1 MSGSERLTSL
11 DAFRGATVAAMLLVN
26 NPGSWSHVYPPLR
39 HAPWHGWT
47 FTDLIFPCFLWIVG
61 LSMALSFAR
70 RTGVTGRTPGADRGE
85 STQRVTGLAR
95 HIVTR
100 SAILFGLGLF
110 LAAFPFG
117 LLGDSFSLATLRIP
131 GVLQRIALCF
141 LIASPFVLYCRWRG
155 QLLAALGLLAGY
167 AALLLT
173 VPVPGHGAGVL
184 EPIGNLPGWL
194 DARWLA
200 GHTWSGAPAPGFD
213 PEGILSTLPAIAST
227 LLGAAAAPL
236 LALPVGPARRAGALV
251 LTGAGL
257 VALGLMMG
265 KWIPVNKN
273 LWTPSFT
280 LLMAGWSALFYGVFY
295 GLIEA
300 TGWRRWAAP
309 FTLYGRNAIAVYVF
323 AGLVARLL
331 YLISWTGADGEKV
344 TPKQLLAG
352 GISSLLGTSPLA
364 SLVFA
369 VAFVGVSFLFAW
381 VLWRRRWFIK
391 V

>member
-1 MSGSERLTSL
+1 
-11 DAFRGATVAAMLLVN
+11 
-26 NPGSWSHVYPPLR
+26 
-39 HAPWHGWT
+39 
-47 FTDLIFPCFLWIVG
+47 
-61 LSMALSFAR
+61 
-70 RTGVTGRTPGADRGE
+70 
-85 STQRVTGLAR
+85 
-95 HIVTR
+95 
-100 SAILFGLGLF
+100 
-110 LAAFPFG
+110 
-117 LLGDSFSLATLRIP
+117 
-131 GVLQRIALCF
+131 
-141 LIASPFVLYCRWRG
+141 
-155 QLLAALGLLAGY
+155 
-167 AALLLT
+167 
-173 VPVPGHGAGVL
+173 
-184 EPIGNLPGWL
+184 
-194 DARWLA
+194 
-200 GHTWSGAPAPGFD
+200 
-213 PEGILSTLPAIAST
+213 
-227 LLGAAAAPL
+227 
-236 LALPVGPARRAGALV
+236 
-251 LTGAGL
+251 
-257 VALGLMMG
+257 MMG

>member
-70 RTGVTGRTPGADRGE
+70 RTGVTGGTSGADRGE
-85 STQRVTGLAR
+85 STQRVSGLAR

-167 AALLLT
+167 AALLLA

-251 LTGAGL
+251 LTGVGL

-300 TGWRRWAAP
+300 TGWRRWATP

-352 GISSLLGTSPLA
+352 GISSLLGTGPLA

>member
-1 MSGSERLTSL
+1 MSGSERLSSL

-39 HAPWHGWT
+39 HAAWHGWT

-70 RTGVTGRTPGADRGE
+70 RTDSTGGVAGAGRSESVPRG
-85 STQRVTGLAR
+85 RGLAR

-100 SAILFGLGLF
+100 AAILFGLGLF

-117 LLGDSFSLATLRIP
+117 HLGDAFSLATLRVP

-141 LIASPFVLYCRWRG
+141 LIASPFVLYGSWRG
-155 QLLAALGLLAGY
+155 QVLAALGLLAVY
-167 AALLLT
+167 AALLLG
-173 VPVPGHGAGVL
+173 VPVPGYGPGVL
-184 EPIGNLPGWL
+184 EPIGNLPGWI
-194 DARWLA
+194 DARLLA

-227 LLGAAAAPL
+227 LLGAAAAPWL
-236 LALPVGPARRAGALV
+236 RLPVSPARRAGAFMVGGIGLV
-251 LTGAGL
+251 AAGL
-257 VALGLMMG
+257 VMEKL
-265 KWIPVNKN
+265 IPINKN

-280 LLMAGWSALFYGVFY
+280 LLMAGWSSLFYGIFY
-295 GLIEA
+295 CLIEA
-300 TGWRRWAAP
+300 AGWRRWSVP

-323 AGLVARLL
+323 AGLLARLL
-331 YLISWTGADGEKV
+331 YLIHWTGSDGRTV
-344 TPKQLLAG
+344 TPKQIFAG
-352 GISSLLGTSPLA
+352 SITSLLGDGPLA

-369 VAFVGVSFLFAW
+369 IGFVGVSFGFAW

>member
-70 RTGVTGRTPGADRGE
+70 RSDATAGARGPDRAE
-85 STQRVTGLAR
+85 STPRVSGLAP
-95 HIVTR
+95 HILTR

-117 LLGDSFSLATLRIP
+117 LLGPGFSLETLRIP

-141 LIASPFVLYCRWRG
+141 LIASPFVRYCRWRG
-155 QLLAALGLLAGY
+155 QVLAALGLLAGY
-167 AALLLT
+167 AALLLA

-194 DARWLA
+194 DAWLLA

-227 LLGAAAAPL
+227 LLGAASAPL
-236 LALPVGPARRAGALV
+236 LTLPIGPARRTGAFI
-251 LTGAGL
+251 LTGIGLVAAGL
-257 VALGLMMG
+257 VVG

-280 LLMAGWSALFYGVFY
+280 LLMAGWSALFYGVFH

-300 TGWRRWAAP
+300 AGWRRWATP

-323 AGLVARLL
+323 AGLLARLL
-331 YLISWTGADGEKV
+331 YLISWTGAGGEKV
-344 TPKQLLAG
+344 TVKQFLAG
-352 GISSLLGTSPLA
+352 GISSLLGTGPLA

-369 VAFVGVSFLFAW
+369 AGFVGVSFLFAW

>member
-47 FTDLIFPCFLWIVG
+47 FTYLIFPCFLWIVG

-236 LALPVGPARRAGALV
+236 LALPVGSARRAGALV

>member
-70 RTGVTGRTPGADRGE
+70 RTGVGGGVPGADRGE
-85 STQRVTGLAR
+85 AMPQGRGLAR
-95 HIVTR
+95 HIFTR

-117 LLGDSFSLATLRIP
+117 LLGDSFALATLRIP

-155 QLLAALGLLAGY
+155 QVLAALGLLVGY
-167 AALLLT
+167 AALLLA
-173 VPVPGHGAGVL
+173 VPVPGHGPGVL

-194 DARWLA
+194 DAWLLA

-213 PEGILSTLPAIAST
+213 PEGILSTLPAVAST
-227 LLGAAAAPL
+227 LLGAAMAPL
-236 LALPVGPARRAGALV
+236 LTLPVGPARRAGALV
-251 LTGAGL
+251 LTGVGL
-257 VALGLMMG
+257 VALGLMIG
-265 KWIPVNKN
+265 KWMPVNKN
-273 LWTPSFT
+273 LWTPSVT

-295 GLIEA
+295 GVIEA
-300 TGWRRWAAP
+300 AGWRRWAIP

-323 AGLVARLL
+323 AGLMARLL
-331 YLISWTGADGEKV
+331 YLISWTGAEGEKM
-344 TPKQLLAG
+344 TPKQWLADG
-352 GISSLLGTSPLA
+352 VSSLLGSGPLA

-369 VAFVGVSFLFAW
+369 VGFVGVSFLFAW
-381 VLWRRRWFIK
+381 VLWRRRWLIK

>member
-184 EPIGNLPGWL
+184 EPIGIDPSVVQHLGWQHRDDQHQL
-194 DARWLA
+194 VEFGLEGVDQLLRHRAQPAVGDDTELHAA
-200 GHTWSGAPAPGFD
+200 GIRQDRHAQAD
-213 PEGILSTLPAIAST
+213 
-227 LLGAAAAPL
+227 
-236 LALPVGPARRAGALV
+236 
-251 LTGAGL
+251 
-257 VALGLMMG
+257 
-265 KWIPVNKN
+265 
-273 LWTPSFT
+273 
-280 LLMAGWSALFYGVFY
+280 
-295 GLIEA
+295 
-300 TGWRRWAAP
+300 
-309 FTLYGRNAIAVYVF
+309 
-323 AGLVARLL
+323 VARLRNPEHHPRQL
-331 YLISWTGADGEKV
+331 PAGERVRKHGSQV
-344 TPKQLLAG
+344 LAIRTIAHPEPPPAHRLRLRTRQSKDAVFELLLHGVGQLVAGVGKNLEAVVLVRVVRSRDHHPGDKRAVLGHPRHAGRRDHAVMVGRHAGGLQAGHQPAGELLA
-352 GISSLLGTSPLA
+352 
-364 SLVFA
+364 
-369 VAFVGVSFLFAW
+369 
-381 VLWRRRWFIK
+381 
-391 V
+391 